1 MRAGKD
7 GEEEDEGE
15 DDGREMFTRGKGG
28 RGEEG
33 GGGGKVKKH
42 LSARR
47 PHTDRRSSLDGW
59 EKG

>member
-7 GEEEDEGE
+7 GKEEDEGE
-15 DDGREMFTRGKGG
+15 DDEREMFTREKGG
-28 RGEEG
+28 RGEG

-47 PHTDRRSSLDGW
+47 PYTDRRSTLGGW
-59 EKG
+59 GKG